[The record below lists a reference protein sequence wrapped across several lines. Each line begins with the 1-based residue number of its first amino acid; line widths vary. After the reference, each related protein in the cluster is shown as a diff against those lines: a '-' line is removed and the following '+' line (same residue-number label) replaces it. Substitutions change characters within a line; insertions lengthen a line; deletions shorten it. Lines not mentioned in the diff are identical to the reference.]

1 MLGQRGHKSMQRRDE
16 ILFDALWPVVL
27 TEEFVDVVALH
38 LVEEVVQRVPYNWNL
53 TLCFKEIAKT
63 VVFGGLILRY

>member
-1 MLGQRGHKSMQRRDE
+1 MQRRDE

-38 LVEEVVQRVPYNWNL
+38 LVEEVVQGVGHY
-53 TLCFKEIAKT
+53 EVAD
-63 VVFGGLILRY
+63 